1 MSYKELKEQLG
12 VDPETSFAL
21 FTPTPKPHRHA
32 NRSDKLLSFLSDSCY
47 LTPGTK
53 QLSTLSDSESDSDS
67 DIDSDMADQLEF
79 SSASSSPSPLDL
91 SASEVDRIP
100 PPFSPSQCSSKSL
113 TLSPSGSGFPQPLF
127 DDDDLTLSSPPRSAP
142 RSRRIVSASHGASN
156 GLDSIDTE
164 DTLFA
169 QSRGPLASNISL
181 EMPSRP
187 FALTGSSPNS
197 ASSSSGYSQG
207 SEETPIEYDS
217 VNSRHPAAAEQQ
229 LLASVSN
236 SLKML
241 PFKARQAPSE
251 RVALKSVEN
260 IPSPRLGG
268 RVNGSENHR
277 LSKGPLVAKKKQ
289 SKRKSRV
296 P

>member
-1 MSYKELKEQLG
+1 MSYSELKEQLG
-12 VDPETSFAL
+12 VDPDTSFAL

-53 QLSTLSDSESDSDS
+53 QPSTLSDSEPDSDL
-67 DIDSDMADQLEF
+67 DSNMADQLEL

-91 SASEVDRIP
+91 SASEIDRIP

-113 TLSPSGSGFPQPLF
+113 AHSASGSGFPQPLF

-142 RSRRIVSASHGASN
+142 RSRQTVSTSHGASN
-156 GLDSIDTE
+156 VVDLDTE

-169 QSRGPLASNISL
+169 QSRGPLASNVSL
-181 EMPSRP
+181 NIPALP
-187 FALTGSSPNS
+187 FPLVGHSPNP
-197 ASSSSGYSQG
+197 APSSSGCSQG

-217 VNSRHPAAAEQQ
+217 LSSRHPAPAEQQ

-260 IPSPRLGG
+260 VPSPSLGG
-268 RVNGSENHR
+268 RMRSSENSS
-277 LSKGPLVAKKKQ
+277 LSKGSLVAKKKQ
-289 SKRKSRV
+289 SKRKARV
-296 P
+296 L